1 MIVRIY
7 RLRWSIV
14 RENSQLSGQI
24 GKLNLASGAVVQFTF
39 TDAGELQKIRTRAG
53 KKRVNGI
60 SFGNSRI
67 YCAMPKFSGRFSL
80 DRSAASQK
88 IRKNSQKSDKVW
100 NPYARSAFRT
110 LKSEVMRL
118 NSDFCLQIANRP
130 FNSGFVL

>member
-7 RLRWSIV
+7 RLRWSID
-14 RENSQLSGQI
+14 RENSHQ
-24 GKLNLASGAVVQFTF
+24 
-39 TDAGELQKIRTRAG
+39 
-53 KKRVNGI
+53 
-60 SFGNSRI
+60 
-67 YCAMPKFSGRFSL
+67 SL

-130 FNSGFVL
+130 FNSGFVRPNSNLDGKFTNRGPKKRNWPENRRSGQRNLSLVS